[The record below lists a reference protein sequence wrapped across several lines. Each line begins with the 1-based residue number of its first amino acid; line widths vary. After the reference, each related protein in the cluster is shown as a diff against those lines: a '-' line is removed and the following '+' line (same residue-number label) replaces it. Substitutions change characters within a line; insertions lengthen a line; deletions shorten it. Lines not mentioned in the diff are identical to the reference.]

1 MNSALLLWG
10 VVFSSI
16 GLGYF
21 VYGKKQ
27 ENPLVRYTGVALMLF
42 PYFIDS
48 STLLVMVGLALM
60 ALPEVA
66 SRYF

>member
-1 MNSALLLWG
+1 MNSTLLLWG

-27 ENPLVRYTGVALMLF
+27 VNPLVRYTGVALMLF

-48 STLLVMVGLALM
+48 STLLVLVGLALM
-60 ALPEVA
+60 ALPNVA

>member
-27 ENPLVRYTGVALMLF
+27 VNPVVQYTGVALMLF
-42 PYFIDS
+42 PYAIDS
-48 STLLVMVGLALM
+48 STALVLVGLALM

-66 SRYF
+66 GRYF

>member
-16 GLGYF
+16 GFGYF

-27 ENPLVRYTGVALMLF
+27 ANPVVRYTGVALILF
-42 PYFIDS
+42 PYVINS
-48 STLLVMVGLALM
+48 STLLVVIGLSLM
-60 ALPEVA
+60 ALPKLV